1 MKQIKQQKGDPRRGN
16 INHEKTH
23 DLFPVSLTF
32 HTKRPIPV
40 PHIAV
45 DDTCSIGADLRRQI
59 REMTIGKKKEDTKI
73 YQRIAD
79 AYGAK
84 TA

>member
-59 REMTIGKKKEDTKI
+59 RDMTSGKKKEDTKI